1 MIDIKER
8 KKYLNLLPI
17 IIISIFIFKF
27 VTVPKSFAPYTNLL
41 KPFFWAFGIAYILN
55 PMLLFIEKKFKLKR
69 IWNILIVYTIL
80 LCIVTLIITILTPK
94 VAMGL
99 GSLFKEI
106 PKFIKTTEEYFNT
119 HTFNFGILDRLGVT
133 DYLYENLSNI
143 LEELAKTINPILN
156 KTIVQLIDI
165 TSSIT
170 SALTNFALGIVISI
184 YMLKDKD
191 LFKKQSKAL
200 MYALFDP
207 TKANRIIEIGRES
220 NTIFSRYLIGKI
232 IDSTII
238 GILCFIGLAMLRT
251 PYALVFSTIVGVT
264 NMIPYFGPFI
274 GMIPAT
280 VVTLFYSPIKA
291 LWVLVFIFGLQQFD
305 GLYLGPKILGMQVGL
320 SPFWII
326 TAVIL
331 GGGLAGVMGMLLAVP
346 IAAVIKTMLQRYI
359 HNKLESKNIKL

>member
-1 MIDIKER
+1 MKG
-8 KKYLNLLPI
+8 KKSYLNLLPI
-17 IIISIFIFKF
+17 IIITIFVFKF
-27 VTVPKSFAPYTNLL
+27 VTVPNSFAPYTNLL
-41 KPFFWAFGIAYILN
+41 KPFIWAFSIAYILN
-55 PMLLFIEKKFKLKR
+55 PLLIFIENRFKLKR
-69 IWNILIVYTIL
+69 IWNILIVYVIL

-94 VAMGL
+94 VAMSL
-99 GSLFKEI
+99 GNLFKEI
-106 PKFIKTTEEYFNT
+106 PKFVNTTEEYFKT
-119 HTFNFGILDRLGVT
+119 HTINFGILDRLGVT

-143 LEELAKTINPILN
+143 LEQLAKTVNPILN
-156 KTIVQLIDI
+156 KTITQLIDI

-170 SALTNFALGIVISI
+170 SALTNFVLGLVISV
-184 YMLKDKD
+184 YMLKDKE

-200 MYALFDP
+200 MYALLNHE
-207 TKANRIIEIGRES
+207 KANRIIEIGRES

-251 PYALVFSTIVGVT
+251 PYALVFSTIVGIT

-291 LWVLVFIFGLQQFD
+291 FWVLVFIFALQQFD

-331 GGGLAGVMGMLLAVP
+331 GGGISGVMGMLLAVP
-346 IAAVIKTMLQRYI
+346 IAAVIKTLLQKYLDD
-359 HNKLESKNIKL
+359 KLEAKNIKL